1 MDFGYAQTCPAEE
14 ERRRGPDRRIRDPL
28 LADWRYA
35 FRGRRRGPRRDG
47 EDGHS
52 DVYDPRLLLT
62 TAAVLVLSTLDAAM
76 TLTLLDTGMIREA
89 NPFMRVLIEH
99 DVQVF
104 INLKTALTGAGLLLL
119 VVASHARVFG
129 RIRVRAVL
137 NVVLGMYMALIAYE
151 LFLLRMV
158 MAG

>member
-1 MDFGYAQTCPAEE
+1 MDFGYAPTLPAD
-14 ERRRGPDRRIRDPL
+14 ERRRGPDRRRTDPL

-35 FRGRRRGPRRDG
+35 FNGRRRGPRRDG

-52 DVYDPRLLLT
+52 DVYDARQLLT
-62 TAAVLVLSTLDAAM
+62 TAAVLIHSTLDAAM

-89 NPFMRVLIEH
+89 NPIMRVLIEH
-99 DVQVF
+99 DVQIF

-119 VVASHARVFG
+119 VVASRARIFG
-129 RIRVRAVL
+129 RVRVRSVL
-137 NVVLGMYMALIAYE
+137 KGVLGLYMALIAWE
-151 LFLLRMV
+151 LYLLRMV